1 MKRILLSLLV
11 VLWTI
16 ALYAQPQNSSRR
28 ITVYPKFKPAVI
40 TLMNGQVVTVPQ
52 ANIFL
57 KGSKLLYRNISR
69 QVMEAKLSNIK
80 TADFDD
86 RHYERIDTM
95 LAWRVDTVGKNA
107 LYCVT
112 KIDMVSLH
120 NNIINSRDMTNIDL
134 SNDLLNITTLDVDRE
149 NIDYPLVNIFFYRYN
164 GKIIPVHEREIIRRI
179 PKKKLHNYKV
189 VTSLATFSWT
199 DSKSL
204 LDLLKTISK

>member
-11 VLWTI
+11 VFWAVI
-16 ALYAQPQNSSRR
+16 LYAQPQNSSQR
-28 ITVYPKFKPAVI
+28 ITIYSKFKPAVI
-40 TLMNGQVVTVPQ
+40 TLINGQVITVPQ

-57 KGSKLLYRNISR
+57 KESRLIYRNIN
-69 QVMEAKLSNIK
+69 QQIMEAKLSNIK
-80 TADFDD
+80 TVDFDD

-134 SNDLLNITTLDVDRE
+134 SNELLNITTLDIDRDNME
-149 NIDYPLVNIFFYRYN
+149 YPLVNMFFYRYN
-164 GKIIPVHEREIIRRI
+164 GKIIPVHEREITRRI
-179 PKKKLHNYKV
+179 TKKKLYDYKV

-199 DSKSL
+199 DIKSL
-204 LDLLKTISK
+204 LSLLKTISK